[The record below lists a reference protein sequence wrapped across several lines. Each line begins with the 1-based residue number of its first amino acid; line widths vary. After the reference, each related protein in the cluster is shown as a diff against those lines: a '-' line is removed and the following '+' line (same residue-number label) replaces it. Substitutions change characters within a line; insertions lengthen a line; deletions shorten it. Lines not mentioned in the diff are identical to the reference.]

1 MNILSN
7 SFCHFHIINIL
18 NYKEKKRNVQIQ
30 KELKWKSKT
39 FVNNLNISLGRK
51 RFYFRKKSVFDLD
64 TDMYVDG
71 FDCIYMYWYIYYV
84 TRQSTVMSGVQ

>member
-64 TDMYVDG
+64 LLEITSEKLEWLTIA
-71 FDCIYMYWYIYYV
+71 F
-84 TRQSTVMSGVQ
+84 